1 MIVRTPEIPM
11 LPSVFLAHGSPM
23 NALAD
28 NRYTRTWRA
37 FGERVRPRAVLA
49 VSAHWVTR
57 GTAVTA
63 MEHPRTI
70 HDFGG
75 FPRELFEVEYPAPG
89 EPRLAQRVR
98 ELLSPTQVTLDQD
111 QWGLDHGAW
120 SVLRHVYPDADIPV
134 VQLSLDG
141 ALSAR
146 EHYELAQRLRPLR
159 DEGVLV
165 AGFGN
170 VVHNLRRLD
179 WNENAPP
186 APWAEHFNRR
196 VDDALRSHDHAALIE
211 PVDDE
216 ATRLSAPTPE
226 HYWPLLYALA
236 QQDDDEP
243 AEILVDGIEHASIGM
258 LSVVFGALN

>member
-1 MIVRTPEIPM
+1 M
-11 LPSVFLAHGSPM
+11 LPSTFLAHGSPM

-28 NRYTRTWRA
+28 NRYTRAWRA

-63 MEHPRTI
+63 MARPRTI

-89 EPRLAQRVR
+89 DPELAARVR
-98 ELLSPTQVTLDQD
+98 ELLSPTHVTLDRD

-120 SVLRHVYPDADIPV
+120 SVLRHVYRQADVPV
-134 VQLSLDG
+134 VQLSLD
-141 ALSAR
+141 ATLSNR
-146 EHYELAQRLRPLR
+146 EHYELAKRLAPLR
-159 DEGVLV
+159 DEGVLI

-196 VDDALRSHDHAALIE
+196 VDAALRAHDHKALID
-211 PVDDE
+211 PIDDE
-216 ATRLSAPTPE
+216 AMRLSVPTPE

-243 AEILVDGIEHASIGM
+243 AEILIDGIDHASIGM
-258 LSVVFGALN
+258 LSVAFRRA